1 MIQAL
6 GYSVN
11 TFDPGDPGRLCRG
24 RERWIEGF
32 PLDEAPTLS
41 RLVVSGAAFSD
52 DTARDARRG
61 LPFCGLGPGAVI
73 EAIAPGGPVVAF
85 CDQGEPGNMP
95 DEVVLCEIHEQ
106 PRYGGRRI
114 DRCVRWRAVV
124 AGPDAI
130 DAHAAAFQPDGFV
143 PGGDRPPPALDE
155 ALFLLTG
162 HGDRLAL
169 PARRYQASALP
180 DVLAHAPW
188 VALLHADKHGPVL
201 AIYSLAPL
209 PGAPE
214 ALERLAAS
222 RRLLAVPFSIPP
234 MLARWDRALYE
245 LRVRWSPE
253 RGDFPVPPGEDR
265 FRTREVRR
273 EVVEE
278 E

>member
-1 MIQAL
+1 MVQAL
-6 GYSVN
+6 GFSLN

-24 RERWIEGF
+24 RERWVEGF
-32 PLDEAPTLS
+32 PLDQAPTLS
-41 RLVVSGAAFSD
+41 RLVVSGASFTD

-61 LPFCGLGPGAVI
+61 LPFSGLTPGAVLDAV
-73 EAIAPGGPVVAF
+73 EPGRTLLAF
-85 CDQGEPGNMP
+85 CEQGEPGNLP
-95 DEVVLCEIHEQ
+95 ETAVQVEIYEQ

-114 DRCVRWRAVV
+114 DRCARWRASC
-124 AGPDAI
+124 AG
-130 DAHAAAFQPDGFV
+130 AAAVDALVGLQPDGFV
-143 PGGDRPPPALDE
+143 PAEPSPGLEE

-162 HGDRLAL
+162 HGDRLAT

-201 AIYSLAPL
+201 ALYSHAPL

-214 ALERLAAS
+214 ALERLAATCG
-222 RRLLAVPFSIPP
+222 RLFVPFSIPP

-245 LRVRWSPE
+245 LRLRWPPA

-265 FRTREVRR
+265 ARVREVPR
-273 EVVEE
+273 ETVEE